1 MINERMGS
9 NAENGKTAFEEAKME
24 KYFNSP
30 AEIVEANIKA
40 GERKAALSVGRMI
53 LLGILAGAF
62 IALGGATS
70 STAVH
75 GITDVGVARTV
86 AGTIF
91 PVGLMMVVFLGAE
104 LFTGNSLIIL
114 AVLDKK
120 VSWKHMLRNLVIVYF
135 SNLAGALLIAVL
147 LVYSGNLNYSGGMLG
162 AYTIKVAAAKLEIS
176 VVQGITS
183 GILCNILVCIAVL
196 MAGAAKDITGKI
208 WAIFFPICAFVV
220 GGFEHCVANMF
231 YIPAG
236 ILAAMNPDYVLK
248 AQEAYGITQ
257 GQIEGMNVLN
267 SLNNFIPVTIG
278 NIIGGMLFVGV
289 LLYLAYRKQ
298 K

>member
-1 MINERMGS
+1 
-9 NAENGKTAFEEAKME
+9 ME
-24 KYFNSP
+24 MYFNSP

-40 GERKAALSVGRMI
+40 GERKAALSIHRMI
-53 LLGILAGAF
+53 LLGVMAGAF
-62 IALGGATS
+62 IALGGAAS

-75 GITDVGVARTV
+75 GIADVGVARTL

-104 LFTGNSLIIL
+104 LFTGNSLMIL
-114 AVLDKK
+114 AVLEKK
-120 VSWKHMLRNLVIVYF
+120 VSWKRMLRNLVIVYF

-147 LVYSGNLNYSGGMLG
+147 LVFSGNLDYSGGLLG
-162 AYTIKVAAAKLEIS
+162 AYTIKVAVAKLDIS

-183 GILCNILVCIAVL
+183 GILCNVLVCLAVM
-196 MAGAAKDITGKI
+196 MAGAAKDITGKV

-236 ILAAMNPDYVLK
+236 ILATMNQDYVLK
-248 AQEAYGITQ
+248 AQETYGIAAE
-257 GQIEGMNVLN
+257 QISRLNVLN

-278 NIIGGMLFVGV
+278 NVIGGMLLVG
-289 LLYLAYRKQ
+289 LPFYLVYRKQ
-298 K
+298 